1 MGFQLD
7 LVTFQPTL
15 LQVLMCFSKPLRL
28 IRLARMLL
36 VLVLA
41 SFIAFADVLPAHG
54 AIRTFEEAP
63 GQALTQS
70 RTTLKD
76 EFGNRWQAIAFK
88 RIKPDGSQ
96 IGALRLVGVP
106 GTVRID
112 RSHPLLLKD
121 SLGNTLTAEDA
132 SGSIFT
138 DADNPEPHIGQY
150 DLQPIL
156 GDLRPELPLELQ
168 LPLIDGDPIVL
179 QIAPQIVQE
188 WKQVAA
194 S

>member
-1 MGFQLD
+1 
-7 LVTFQPTL
+7 
-15 LQVLMCFSKPLRL
+15 MCFLKPLRL
-28 IRLARMLL
+28 IRLARILL

-41 SFIAFADVLPAHG
+41 WFIAFADILPAYA

-63 GQALTQS
+63 GQVLTQS

-76 EFGNRWQAIAFK
+76 GFGNRWQAIAFK
-88 RIKPDGSQ
+88 RTKPDGSELV
-96 IGALRLVGVP
+96 ALRLVGFP
-106 GTVRID
+106 GAFTID
-112 RSHPLLLKD
+112 RSRPLMLKD

-132 SGSIFT
+132 SAPIFT
-138 DADNPEPHIGQY
+138 DTDNPEPHIGQY

-168 LPLIDGDPIVL
+168 LPVIDGDPVVL
-179 QIAPQIVQE
+179 QLTPRTVQE
-188 WKQVAA
+188 WQRVAA